1 MKRLTI
7 GILCAFGTTIAMSQT
22 TPTDSVNTR
31 ELDEIVVEARSQRLG
46 AEVSTYVPTSKQKNA
61 AISASDLLDRMAIP
75 QLNISPD
82 GSIKALSGKQVDVF
96 IEFLPASTEDMSGM
110 RMQDVKKIEY
120 YDFPSDPRFMGKAH
134 VVNFIMQ
141 KYEYGGYLKTMA
153 WESTVN
159 AGYLG
164 IYSKMQYRRMT
175 FDIAAG
181 GFYKNNKHSGEDTYE
196 IFRLPQ
202 SDGSLNI
209 FERNSI
215 QDISLSKYQQY
226 WPTFK
231 ALYKSDRI
239 SINNVIGANFY
250 RTPNEAQSG
259 HIEYSPEIAQR
270 TDYTSASSNRVNS
283 ISYSGYWNFIIDD
296 KNSINFSPRYAYSH
310 TNTQS
315 RYSETGSKEYINTAI
330 DNSHQFNSNLTYAHS
345 FGEWGNLN
353 TMLQSIISTS
363 NTTYAGTANMSDY
376 TRTYRIGPGIQ
387 YSLSKG
393 KFYGLAGFGFHWNRQ
408 DNLNFKETS
417 TAPWIDLS
425 LQYSPNDR
433 HSLRSDFHHMKSIPS
448 SNFLSTA
455 IIQSNPL
462 MSYTGNP
469 NLIPFNSYDVGLNY
483 SFIPNNRY
491 SLSAF
496 FSAWIA
502 DNRYIYDYEPTAT
515 GILRTIKQPGGE
527 YWQCSYGIYGSV
539 RLFDRSLQLTA
550 QLNAN
555 SVHNGA
561 PYNLNK
567 TRIGYAINAR
577 YYLDNWSF
585 SAIYYSAQGYPDGYM
600 VGTWM
605 ETKPTVM
612 LQAGWANASWNIL
625 MQVFDFTKWNWKGN
639 KSSMHSPY
647 YDKIEQFYS
656 INSHACAKITL
667 TYTFG
672 FGKKIERGNE
682 ASQQSGISS
691 GILK

>member
-7 GILCAFGTTIAMSQT
+7 GILCAFSTTIAISQT
-22 TPTDSVNTR
+22 TPTDSVKTR
-31 ELDEIVVEARSQRLG
+31 ELDEIVVEARSQHLG
-46 AEVSTYVPTSKQKNA
+46 AEVSTYIPSSKQKNA
-61 AISASDLLDRMAIP
+61 ALSASDLLNRMAIP

-82 GSIKALSGKQVDVF
+82 GTIKDLAGKPVEVF
-96 IEFLPASTEDMSGM
+96 IDFLPATNEDMSGM

-141 KYEYGGYLKTMA
+141 KYEYGGYLKTSV

-164 IYSKMQYRRMT
+164 LYGKVQYRRMT

-181 GFYKNNKHSGEDTYE
+181 GFYTNNKHSGADTYE

-215 QDISLSKYQQY
+215 QDINLTKRQQY

-231 ALYKSDRI
+231 ALYKTDKI
-239 SINNVIGANFY
+239 SISNVIGANFN
-250 RTPNEAQSG
+250 RNPVNTQAG
-259 HIEYSPEIAQR
+259 HIEYSPEVTQR
-270 TDYTSASSNRVNS
+270 TDYKSLNSNRVNS
-283 ISYSGYWNFIIDD
+283 ISYSGYWNFIIND

-315 RYSETGSKEYINTAI
+315 LYTENESNEYFNAAK
-330 DNSHQFNSNLTYAHS
+330 DDSHQFSGDLTYSHS
-345 FGEWGNLN
+345 FGEWGSLN
-353 TMLQSIISTS
+353 TMFKTIISTS
-363 NTTYAGTANMSDY
+363 KTTYAGTANVSNY
-376 TRTYRIGPGIQ
+376 ARTYRIGPGVQ

-393 KFYGLAGFGFHWNRQ
+393 KFYAMAGFGFNWNKQ
-408 DNLNFKETS
+408 ENPYFKETS
-417 TAPWIDLS
+417 AAPWIDLS
-425 LQYSPNDR
+425 LQYAPNDR
-433 HSLRSDFHHMKSIPS
+433 HSLRGEFHHSKSMPVTSYLS
-448 SNFLSTA
+448 SA

-469 NLIPFNSYDVGLNY
+469 SLIPFDSYDAGLNY

-496 FSAWIA
+496 FSAWLT
-502 DNRYIYDYEPTAT
+502 DNRYVYDYEPTAT
-515 GILRTIKQPGGE
+515 GILRTIKQPGGD
-527 YWQCSYGIYGSV
+527 YWQCSYGIYGTI
-539 RLFDRSLQLTA
+539 RLFDNKLQLTA

-555 SVHNGA
+555 SVHNGT

-567 TRIGYAINAR
+567 TKVGYGFHAR

-585 SAIYYSAQGYPDGYM
+585 SAIYYSAQGYPDGCM

-605 ETKPTVM
+605 ATKPTTM
-612 LQAGWANASWNIL
+612 LQAGWANASWNIQL
-625 MQVFDFTKWNWKGN
+625 QVFDFYKWDW
-639 KSSMHSPY
+639 KSSKSTMRSPY
-647 YDKIEQFYS
+647 YDKIEQSYS
-656 INSHACAKITL
+656 INYHACAKMTV